1 MVSRISSTNSI
12 YNPNTFPEIQAQL
25 GDYDLLR
32 TLLRKGADP
41 ETPTASGGRSDS
53 EAMTDPWGLGYLP
66 TDLS

>member
-1 MVSRISSTNSI
+1 MVSRIPSSNSL
-12 YNPNTFPEIQAQL
+12 PEIQAQL

-41 ETPTASGGRSDS
+41 ETPTASGGRSVKS